1 MTTTVQSGSLLRL
14 SAVLVFIGLPVIL
27 TGLGVL
33 NFLDAADAGFDAAA
47 KKIQITA
54 LAGRLAAAA
63 KRDKPQNRSAIYIE
77 GASRS
82 LASANLQQLLVDAT
96 SASSGHLIE
105 TSTVDPTDS
114 DNPDR
119 ADIVE
124 IKATLDI
131 DNGGL
136 LQLLYRIETGVPL
149 LDVDTLSMRRLNASD
164 GDKAKAVMLRIDLA
178 VKGRWKV
185 KPA

>member
-1 MTTTVQSGSLLRL
+1 MTTTAQSGSLMRL
-14 SAVLVFIGLPVIL
+14 SAVLVFIGLPIIL
-27 TGLGVL
+27 TGLGAL
-33 NFLDAADAGFDAAA
+33 NFIDAADAGLDAAE
-47 KKIQITA
+47 KRIQIAT

-63 KRDKPQNRSAIYIE
+63 KRDKPQNLSAVYVN
-77 GASRS
+77 GTSRS

-105 TSTVDPTDS
+105 TSTIDPTDS
-114 DNPDR
+114 DNPDA
-119 ADIVE
+119 ADVVE
-124 IKATLDI
+124 VRATLDI

-136 LQLLYRIETGVPL
+136 LQLLYRLETGVPL
-149 LDVDTLSMRRLNASD
+149 LDVDTLSVRRLNESN
-164 GDKAKAVMLRIDLA
+164 GDKSKADMLRIDLA